1 MVLALALATP
11 ARAQFGNIL
20 KKAKNAVKEKAKEKA
35 EETKDKVMNK
45 AANAVKSKTGDALN
59 NVTGMDKTADK
70 TAGNTEE
77 SVDTYFFINGS
88 NLSKSGQYNKLISL
102 YKQNFEPSKE
112 ALTHEP
118 FANNESV
125 PSG

>member
-1 MVLALALATP
+1 MVLALILATP
-11 ARAQFGNIL
+11 ARAQFGGIL
-20 KKAKNAVKEKAKEKA
+20 KKAKDAVKEKAKEKV
-35 EETKDKVMNK
+35 EEAKEKVVNK
-45 AANAVKSKTGDALN
+45 AANAIDNIAEK
-59 NVTGMDKTADK
+59 DKDKAADKAADK

-112 ALTHEP
+112 ALAHES
-118 FANNESV
+118 FANN
-125 PSG
+125 